1 MGNILIIFLIIAAV
15 KSVVFGGILY
25 FVFRDDIREWW
36 SGKEETSAPTMPV
49 CVYCQSA
56 WTQPAGDPETR
67 WEDDELVL
75 VTTYEC
81 QHCRL
86 PFWRVERVPVTSTKP
101 R

>member
-1 MGNILIIFLIIAAV
+1 MGNILIIFLVIAAI

-36 SGKEETSAPTMPV
+36 SGKDEPAASAMPA
-49 CVYCQSA
+49 CVYCQSV
-56 WTQPAGDPETR
+56 WTQPVGDPETR

-86 PFWRVERVPVTSTKP
+86 PFWRVERVPVTSSRP